1 MRFRR
6 FIAVLLLAI
15 LPALCRCGA
24 SRYDEAIAA
33 AVAYLNSRGDQLQ
46 SVAVPILG
54 NLQRQYQIGVDI
66 AAAEKKALSLI
77 EGRRRVFQ
85 RHMRGGVTASR
96 DDIMKLRGIDHIT
109 AAALYCDLYGLPK
122 YFFRA
127 VRSMAS
133 RGGYDLTHAMLALV
147 IVRNQRCNYDR
158 EVFRRELTA
167 EIRQLRT
174 LLAENRVDSDLGIEA
189 ILMLHLSRK
198 SPDMAG
204 EPSHVNPEWI
214 EQILAAQSADGS
226 WYQNDHTT
234 VLALWL
240 LLELKHS

>member
-6 FIAVLLLAI
+6 FIAVLLLAG
-15 LPALCRCGA
+15 LLAVCRCGTD
-24 SRYDEAIAA
+24 RYDEAIAA
-33 AVAYLNSRGDQLQ
+33 AVAYLNARGEKLQ
-46 SVAVPILG
+46 PVAVPILG
-54 NLQRQYQIGVDI
+54 NLQRQYKIPVDI
-66 AAAEKKALSLI
+66 AAAEQKVLSGS
-77 EGRRRVFQ
+77 EERRRVFQ

-127 VRSMAS
+127 VHSMAN

-147 IVRNQRCNYDR
+147 IVRNQRCSYDR

-167 EIRQLRT
+167 EIHQLRT
-174 LLAENRVDSDLGIEA
+174 LLAENPVDSDLGIEA
-189 ILMLHLSRK
+189 VLMLHLSRK

-204 EPSHVNPEWI
+204 EPSHVNPVWI
-214 EQILAAQSADGS
+214 ERIIAAQSPDGS

-240 LLELKHS
+240 LLELKNS